1 MTSKLEQLQDI
12 LTPVIEA
19 LGYKCW
25 GIEYAAQGRHSVL
38 RVYIDHENGI
48 LVDDCEVVS
57 RQLSAVMD
65 VEDPISS
72 EYTLEVS
79 SPGID
84 RPLFTLEQFAQYI
97 GEQVKIKLRSPV
109 EERRSY
115 QGLIRSVE
123 DQDVVVQVDEYE
135 YLLPIDL
142 IEKANIL
149 PNFE

>member
-1 MTSKLEQLQDI
+1 MTSKLEQLQDM

-19 LGYKCW
+19 LGYQCW
-25 GIEYAAQGRHSVL
+25 GIEYIAQGRHSVL

-48 LVDDCEVVS
+48 LVENCATVS
-57 RQLSAVMD
+57 RQLSAVLD

-84 RPLFTLEQFAQYI
+84 RPLFTLEQFAAFV
-97 GEQVKIKLRSPV
+97 GDQVKIKLRSPV
-109 EERRSY
+109 EDRRSF

-123 DQDVVVQVDEYE
+123 DQDVVVQMGEFE

-142 IEKANIL
+142 IEKANLL